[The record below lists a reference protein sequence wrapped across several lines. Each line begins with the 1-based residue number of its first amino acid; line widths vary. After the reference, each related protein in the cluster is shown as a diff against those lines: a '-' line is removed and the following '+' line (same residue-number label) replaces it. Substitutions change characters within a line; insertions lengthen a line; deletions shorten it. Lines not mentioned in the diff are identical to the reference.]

1 MPENPGSYSYARSF
15 GVCSLKDGE
24 ASKHLEL
31 DAIYWMASCTK
42 LITAISAL
50 QCVERGQ
57 FTLDEDVTR
66 LLPEL
71 KGIEVQTRAENGD
84 GAPILTKAKNTITL
98 R

>member
-1 MPENPGSYSYARSF
+1 M
-15 GVCSLKDGE
+15 KDGE
-24 ASKHLEL
+24 DAKPLEL

-42 LITAISAL
+42 LMTAISAL

-71 KGIEVQTRAENGD
+71 KDIQVQISVENGT
-84 GAPILTKAKNTITL
+84 GTPVFAKAKNMITL
-98 R
+98 RYILPYDTI